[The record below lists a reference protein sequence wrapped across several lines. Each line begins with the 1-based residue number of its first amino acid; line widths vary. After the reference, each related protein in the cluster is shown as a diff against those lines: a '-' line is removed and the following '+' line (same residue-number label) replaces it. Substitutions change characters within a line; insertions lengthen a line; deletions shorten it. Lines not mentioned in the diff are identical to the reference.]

1 MLPESYLPR
10 KGITNWRIFNPQ
22 QSTTT
27 TNGWV
32 TWSRPNGI
40 SWIYAM
46 IIASGGGGGK
56 GAGGA
61 ATVASGGGGSGGMSR
76 LLIPAWCLP
85 DLLYIRPGTGGA
97 GSTTSANGTIGT
109 QSY

>member
-1 MLPESYLPR
+1 MWPQGFNTS
-10 KGITNWRIFNPQ
+10 GISKTQVFYPV

-27 TNGWV
+27 TNGWM
-32 TWSRPNGI
+32 TWQKWPGI
-40 SWIYAM
+40 SMVYM
-46 IIASGGGGGK
+46 LMIASGGGGGK
-56 GAGGA
+56 GAGGN
-61 ATVASGGGGSGGMSR
+61 ATVGSGGGGSGGMSR